1 MEDGTITRNVFGLSS
16 KGAEEMSFR
25 ATGGNYNIM
34 TPQEAKLI
42 GKKTGKKLDEY
53 TPGTQ
58 PPAETTE
65 VVKIRLVSPLDDGST
80 NDETGGIKQPGLLF
94 GKKYTFEVE
103 SYTNK
108 APRDMSSIKWVM
120 KFHSLKDNVW
130 KEWEAKATG
139 SRVIFEFNEP
149 DICGRYFHLKAYI
162 SSKDSVE
169 FLKTWHHN
177 RFRFF
182 DRKKIY
188 KQIDERAAD
197 AWKINQGG
205 SSLCGMAA
213 LYYAMIK
220 KDPASYSKLAK
231 ELYRTGEYTIG
242 SYILKPHE
250 EALAMYDV
258 KPTDGGFTSMDM
270 TEADWVVLATT
281 RSKES
286 LNDHFVYKG
295 FEAGKVDML
304 KAVNWPDMLTRTCKE
319 VAGFGNAT
327 AHDLGLNNINNK
339 KRLVSARVHD
349 YFSNSDLEELQ
360 KIDKSYKW
368 GHTNLMMI
376 DASMLEDEASYTSMA
391 DIGNDS
397 HWVVYEGGLQFFDKS
412 GAVTTVLDDV
422 ESLTFRIFTW
432 GYNPATYKDADGNN
446 PHSKYK
452 LLSAKAGLKIKVK
465 SFKSNYYGYI
475 EVH

>member
-1 MEDGTITRNVFGLSS
+1 MEDGTITRNIFGLSS

-25 ATGGNYNIM
+25 ASGGNYNIM
-34 TPQEAKLI
+34 TPQEAKII
-42 GKKTGKKLDEY
+42 GKKTGKKLDEF
-53 TPGTQ
+53 TPRAE

-65 VVKIRLVSPLDDGST
+65 VKKIRLVSPLDDGSS
-80 NDETGGIKQPGLLF
+80 NDEKNKLQPGLVF

-108 APRDMSSIKWVM
+108 APRDLSSIKWVM
-120 KFHSLKDNVW
+120 KYHSLKDNAW

-169 FLKTWHHN
+169 FEKTWHHN
-177 RFRFF
+177 RFRFL
-182 DRKKIY
+182 DRKKIHT
-188 KQIDERAAD
+188 QIDERAAD
-197 AWKINQGG
+197 AWKIDQGG

-220 KDPASYSKLAK
+220 KDASSYSKLAK

-242 SYILKPHE
+242 SYVLKPHE
-250 EALAMYDV
+250 KAVTMYDT
-258 KPTDGGFTSMDM
+258 KPTDAGFKGMGM

-295 FEAGKVDML
+295 FEGGKVDMI

-327 AHDLGLNNINNK
+327 AHDLGLNAINNK
-339 KRLVSARVHD
+339 KRLLSGRIHD
-349 YFSNSDLEELQ
+349 YFSNADLEELQ
-360 KIDKSYKW
+360 KIDKSHNA
-368 GHTNLMMI
+368 GHKNLMMI
-376 DASMLEDEASYTSMA
+376 DASMLEDVSSYNSMV

-397 HWVVYEGGLQFFDKS
+397 HWVVYEGGLHFFDKT
-412 GAVTTVLDDV
+412 GVATTVLDDV
-422 ESLTFRIFTW
+422 ETLTFRIFTW
-432 GYNPATYKDADGNN
+432 GYNPATLKDAAGNN

-452 LLSAKAGLKIKVK
+452 LLSAKSGMKISAK

-475 EVH
+475 EVY